1 MLFSDAL
8 GATDAKAEASR
19 SVPQRVHVLG
29 RLRAARAR
37 HLPAG
42 RAPLL
47 TRAVPGRGLLCLQG
61 RAGRAPGPPRR
72 ARAVGTVEYHHRP
85 T

>member
-19 SVPQRVHVLG
+19 SIPQRVHVLG

-47 TRAVPGRGLLCLQG
+47 TRAVP
-61 RAGRAPGPPRR
+61 
-72 ARAVGTVEYHHRP
+72 
-85 T
+85 